1 MYWPSNSVL
10 QLNKI
15 DGQSLTLSW
24 RRSLSYGNQ
33 SIDLLCKSID
43 WFLFDNGL
51 CMKELKKESLFTNFF
66 VQHVLSVCTFILFT
80 STRFTRFL
88 EENFIVLFCEFFWWN
103 VLSNITLDEF
113 SLRYCFPQVK
123 SRSSEPSVSSVLI
136 INIFDLAPWSE
147 FKFTFLPFCN
157 FFPLISSNHGFPSY
171 KFGVSDF
178 LIEIVVFF
186 IKATT
191 RWN

>member
-1 MYWPSNSVL
+1 MFWVCVRLFSSPL
-10 QLNKI
+10 HA
-15 DGQSLTLSW
+15 SLVFY
-24 RRSLSYGNQ
+24 RN
-33 SIDLLCKSID
+33 ILL
-43 WFLFDNGL
+43 
-51 CMKELKKESLFTNFF
+51 
-66 VQHVLSVCTFILFT
+66 
-80 STRFTRFL
+80 RFSRF
-88 EENFIVLFCEFFWWN
+88 FCEFFWWN

-113 SLRYCFPQVK
+113 SLHYCFPQVK

-136 INIFDLAPWSE
+136 INILDLAPWSE

-157 FFPLISSNHGFPSY
+157 FFPLIFSNHGFPSY